1 MKTNEDKCHLIVR
14 TSELTEIQI
23 GEFSIKNNGSEKLL
37 GINID
42 SKLNFNCH
50 VNHLCNDANKK

>member
-23 GEFSIKNNGSEKLL
+23 GEFSIKNNGSE
-37 GINID
+37 
-42 SKLNFNCH
+42 SY
-50 VNHLCNDANKK
+50 